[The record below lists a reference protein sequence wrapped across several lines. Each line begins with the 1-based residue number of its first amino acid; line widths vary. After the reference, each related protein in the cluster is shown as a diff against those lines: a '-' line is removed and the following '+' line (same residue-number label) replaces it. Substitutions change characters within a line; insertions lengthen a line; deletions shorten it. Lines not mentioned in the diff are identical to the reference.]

1 LERVYSFEKNEKGK
15 LEKILSENP
24 YDKLSFAR
32 VEYIIKEK
40 DRIYLYINA
49 DEEFFKFAEEK
60 LKALESFKRESEE
73 KEKEIIEEIKRER
86 ESSISGF
93 GGIFG

>member
-1 LERVYSFEKNEKGK
+1 LERVYSFEKGEKAN

-32 VEYIIKEK
+32 VEYVIKEK

-49 DEEFFKFAEEK
+49 DEVFFNFAEEK
-60 LKALESFKRESEE
+60 LKTLKSFKRESSE
-73 KEKEIIEEIKRER
+73 KEKEIINEIKSER